1 MMKWVLWEGGRA
13 LMAGKQWGKGC
24 SSSAMGSGRT
34 QPGQEAAPCE
44 MTAGFDW
51 MSSHWKEFCV
61 FICHFVM
68 IENHLNELCMLMS

>member
-1 MMKWVLWEGGRA
+1 
-13 LMAGKQWGKGC
+13 MAGKQWGKGC

-51 MSSHWKEFCV
+51 MSSHWKDSV
-61 FICHFVM
+61 YSSVI
-68 IENHLNELCMLMS
+68 LL